1 MRDTPTWLAKAVS
14 RVYLTTLRSDPRDW
28 GHHGHW
34 PRAPDYRPPCPH
46 ILYSNTYHTFCP
58 SIHTHSFRI
67 SPILAFLTSFHA
79 LITFS
84 FRSRACPHLQE
95 SVLANLKSL
104 DTLMSWVQKR
114 KGGRE
119 VVRQAI
125 EALQELLLTVL
136 LPNRKLKFL
145 EQQPVQV

>member
-1 MRDTPTWLAKAVS
+1 MPQNTPTLF
-14 RVYLTTLRSDPRDW
+14 
-28 GHHGHW
+28 
-34 PRAPDYRPPCPH
+34 
-46 ILYSNTYHTFCP
+46 IF
-58 SIHTHSFRI
+58 
-67 SPILAFLTSFHA
+67 SPILECFLDPIPRSDHLLPSA
-79 LITFS
+79 LPRPF
-84 FRSRACPHLQE
+84 PHLQE

>member
-1 MRDTPTWLAKAVS
+1 M
-14 RVYLTTLRSDPRDW
+14 
-28 GHHGHW
+28 
-34 PRAPDYRPPCPH
+34 
-46 ILYSNTYHTFCP
+46 
-58 SIHTHSFRI
+58 
-67 SPILAFLTSFHA
+67 
-79 LITFS
+79 
-84 FRSRACPHLQE
+84 
-95 SVLANLKSL
+95 LANLKSL